1 MLPKLMPIAHAPRPQ
16 AIVFDMDDTLILRP
30 GRAQEAWHGAI
41 AEIPELTQR
50 HSPEAVLG
58 ILDKARERAW
68 NDPKRRQGPALDYAG
83 ARRALIQEALEQLGC
98 AMRDVAERF
107 EECVSRHQGRS
118 SHLNEGALEVLQAL
132 RAKDIPLALLTNGES
147 RTQRGKIERF
157 ALAAYFEHILIEEE
171 IGAGKPFEQAY
182 RTALGRFTCPACDV
196 WMIGDHLVNDVA
208 GAKRH
213 GMRTIWYNPERAL
226 LPDDPAQHP
235 DGEIATL
242 SELMSLAAA

>member
-1 MLPKLMPIAHAPRPQ
+1 MLPTPMTRPQ

-41 AEIPELTQR
+41 AEIPELTER
-50 HSPEAVLG
+50 HSRDAVLG

-83 ARRALIQEALEQLGC
+83 ARRALIQETLEHLGC
-98 AMRDVAERF
+98 AAQGVAERF
-107 EECVSRHQGRS
+107 EDCVARYQGRS
-118 SHLNEGALEVLQAL
+118 SHLNEGAMEVLAAL
-132 RAKDIPLALLTNGES
+132 RSKGIPLALLTNGES

-171 IGAGKPFEQAY
+171 IGAGKPFEAAY
-182 RTALGRFTCPACDV
+182 RTALSRFSCPSCDV

-208 GAKRH
+208 GAKKH
-213 GMRTIWYNPERAL
+213 GMRTIWYNPERAA
-226 LPDDPAQHP
+226 LPDDPAQRP
-235 DGEIATL
+235 DGAIVTL
-242 SELMSLAAA
+242 SEIVDLAAA